1 MIGKNEDE
9 SSVVSTPFALDIL
22 EKRKKDG
29 ELGYEQQ
36 LAYDH
41 ASKLNMPSKVN
52 AEKMQNELVE
62 EGLSARGAVKVID
75 IMPINETQLKQV
87 LVIEKKTHEEDT
99 IKKVMAIVN
108 KYR

>member
-9 SSVVSTPFALDIL
+9 SSVVSTPVALDIL

-41 ASKLNMPSKVN
+41 ASKIHMPSKAD
-52 AEKMQNELVE
+52 AEKMQKELVE
-62 EGLSARGAVKVID
+62 EGLSARGAVKVVD
-75 IMPINETQLKQV
+75 VMPINETQLKQV
-87 LVIEKKTHEEDT
+87 LVIEKKTYEDDT

>member
-9 SSVVSTPFALDIL
+9 SRVISTPVALDIL

-41 ASKLNMPSKVN
+41 ASKIHLPSKAD
-52 AEKMQNELVE
+52 AEKMQKEIQE
-62 EGLSARGAVKVID
+62 EGISAKCAAKVID
-75 IMPINETQLKQV
+75 VMPINETQLKQV
-87 LVIEKKTHEEDT
+87 LVIEKKNIEEDT
-99 IKKVMAIVN
+99 VKKIMAIVN